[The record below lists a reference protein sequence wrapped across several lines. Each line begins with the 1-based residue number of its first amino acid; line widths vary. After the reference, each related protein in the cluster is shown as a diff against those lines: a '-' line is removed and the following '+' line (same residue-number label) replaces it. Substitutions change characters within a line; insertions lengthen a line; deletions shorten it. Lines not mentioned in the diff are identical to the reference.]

1 MKIAYA
7 TELIGTYFLV
17 LTVGLTSLA
26 QSPLAPLAIG
36 SSLMIMVYMG
46 GHVSG
51 AHYNPAVTLS
61 VWMRGKLPAGDV
73 APYWIAQLLGALL
86 AALTVLYL
94 TGKTFVAAP
103 GADVTWGRAL
113 AVEAIFTFALA
124 LVVLNSATARQT
136 EKNSFYGLAIG
147 FTIVVAAFAGGG
159 ISGGAFNPAVGIG
172 PMLIDTFM
180 GHGTLGNAW
189 LYIVGPLLGGALAA
203 LFFRVQNPEPEP
215 AAAIPGA
222 APGEERVKPG
232 DYTAPRPG
240 GAGSTR

>member
-1 MKIAYA
+1 MKMSYA
-7 TELIGTYFLV
+7 TEVVGTYFLV
-17 LTVGLTSLA
+17 LTVGLMSLS

-51 AHYNPAVTLS
+51 AHYNPAVTLA
-61 VWMRGKLPAGDV
+61 VWMRGKLPTGDV
-73 APYWIAQLLGALL
+73 LPYWIAQLLGAVL

-94 TGKTFVAAP
+94 TGKTFAAAP
-103 GADVTWGRAL
+103 GADVTMGRAL

-147 FTIVVAAFAGGG
+147 FTITVAAFAGGG

-172 PMLIDTFM
+172 PMLTDTFV
-180 GHGTLGNAW
+180 GHGSLAYAW
-189 LYIVGPLLGGALAA
+189 LYIVGPLAGGALAA
-203 LFFRVQNPEPEP
+203 LFFRAQNPEAEP
-215 AAAIPGA
+215 AAAIPSA

-240 GAGSTR
+240 GTGAAR

>member
-1 MKIAYA
+1 MKMAYA
-7 TELIGTYFLV
+7 TELVGTYFLV
-17 LTVGLTSLA
+17 LTVGLTSLS

-51 AHYNPAVTLS
+51 AHYNPAVTLA
-61 VWMRGKLPAGDV
+61 VWMRGKLDAGDV
-73 APYWIAQLLGALL
+73 APYWIAQLIGAVL

-94 TGKTFVAAP
+94 TGKTFAAAP

-113 AVEAIFTFALA
+113 TVEAVFTFALA

-147 FTIVVAAFAGGG
+147 FTVVVAAFAGGG

-172 PMLIDTFM
+172 PILIDGFVS
-180 GHGTLGNAW
+180 HGTFANMW
-189 LYIVGPLLGGALAA
+189 LYIVGPLVGGALAA
-203 LFFRVQNPEPEP
+203 LFFLAQNPEPEP
-215 AAAIPGA
+215 AVAIPSA
-222 APGEERVKPG
+222 PPGEERVQPG

-240 GAGSTR
+240 GTPNSR